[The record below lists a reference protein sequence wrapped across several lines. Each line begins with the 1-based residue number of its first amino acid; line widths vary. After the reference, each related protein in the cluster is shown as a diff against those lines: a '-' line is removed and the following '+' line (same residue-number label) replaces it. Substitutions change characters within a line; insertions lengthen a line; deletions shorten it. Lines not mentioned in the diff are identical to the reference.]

1 MRMWW
6 LMTAPLQES
15 LPCDGG
21 PVEIFRAGTGST
33 GPRVAVIGGI
43 HGDEVEGVLAARLLL
58 DMLAQSVVRGQ
69 VTVVPV
75 ANPPA
80 FRLSSRCGPDGLNL
94 ARVFPGTAEGSVTE
108 QLARLLTMHVITGS
122 SLLIDMH
129 SAGTHYRMPGF
140 CGYPVSMSHGRHSCR
155 ELAERTGFP
164 TVWGHRQIQ
173 PGRTISAAQDLGIP
187 WLYFE
192 SGGGGGLFK
201 PDLDAAA
208 GAAFAVLAAIGA
220 VDHGVVAAPSAGT
233 GTHHVTEGDG
243 DVDSGLTFGERGL
256 FVAHVRAGAE
266 TAAGDTLGEV
276 VTPGGTHAEW
286 IRSPYPGRV
295 MMIRHSCAVEPG
307 DVAAL
312 VAPAR
317 QGTP

>member
-1 MRMWW
+1 
-6 LMTAPLQES
+6 MTAPLRES

-21 PVEIFRAGTGST
+21 PVEIFRAGAGRA

-43 HGDEVEGVLAARLLL
+43 HGDEIEGVLAARRLL
-58 DMLAQSVVRGQ
+58 DMLSQSVVRGQ
-69 VTVVPV
+69 VTVVPI

-108 QLARLLTMHVITGS
+108 QLARLLTTHVITGS

-129 SAGTHYRMPGF
+129 SAGRHYRMPGF
-140 CGYPVSMSHGRHSCR
+140 CGYPATMSHGRHSCR

-173 PGRTISAAQDLGIP
+173 PGRTISTAQDMGIP

-208 GAAFAVLAAIGA
+208 GAALAVLAAIGA
-220 VDHGVVAAPSAGT
+220 VDHGAGAAPLAGT
-233 GTHHVTEGDG
+233 DAQHVTEGDG
-243 DVDSGLTFGERGL
+243 DVDSGLAFSQPGL
-256 FVAHVRAGAE
+256 FIAHVRAGEE

-276 VTPGGTHAEW
+276 VTPDGAHAEW
-286 IRSPYPGRV
+286 IRSPGQGRV
-295 MMIRHSCAVEPG
+295 MMIRHSCVVQAG
-307 DVAAL
+307 DLAAL
-312 VAPAR
+312 VAPTG
-317 QGTP
+317 QELP

>member
-1 MRMWW
+1 
-6 LMTAPLQES
+6 MTAPLRES

-21 PVEIFRAGTGST
+21 PLEIFRAGAARA

-43 HGDEVEGVLAARLLL
+43 HGDEIEGVLAARRLL
-58 DMLAQSVVRGQ
+58 DMLSQRVVRGQ

-94 ARVFPGTAEGSVTE
+94 ARVFPGTAGGSVTE
-108 QLARLLTMHVITGS
+108 QLARLLTVHVITGS

-129 SAGTHYRMPGF
+129 SAGRHYRMPGF
-140 CGYPVSMSHGRHSCR
+140 CGYPATMSHGRHSCR

-173 PGRTISAAQDLGIP
+173 PGRTISTAQDMGIP

-208 GAAFAVLAAIGA
+208 GAALAVLAAVGA
-220 VDHGVVAAPSAGT
+220 VDDGVVAAPSAGT
-233 GTHHVTEGDG
+233 DVHHVTEGDG
-243 DVDSGLTFGERGL
+243 DVDSGLTFSEPGL
-256 FVAHVRAGAE
+256 FIAHVRAGAE

-276 VTPGGTHAEW
+276 VTPDGAHAEW
-286 IRSPYPGRV
+286 IRSPSQGRV
-295 MMIRHSCAVEPG
+295 MMIRHSCVVQAG
-307 DVAAL
+307 DLAAL
-312 VAPAR
+312 VAPTG
-317 QGTP
+317 QELP

>member
-1 MRMWW
+1 
-6 LMTAPLQES
+6 MTAPLQES

-21 PVEIFRAGTGST
+21 PVEIFRTGTGGT

-43 HGDEVEGVLAARLLL
+43 HGDEIEGVLAARLLL
-58 DMLAQSVVRGQ
+58 GMLSQSVVRGQ
-69 VTVVPV
+69 ITVVPV

-108 QLARLLTMHVITGS
+108 QLARLLTMHVVTGS

-129 SAGTHYRMPGF
+129 SAGRHYRMPGF
-140 CGYPVSMSHGRHSCR
+140 CGYPVSMSHGGHSCR

-173 PGRTISAAQDLGIP
+173 PGRTISTAQDMGIP

-208 GAAFAVLAAIGA
+208 GAALAVLAAIGA
-220 VDHGVVAAPSAGT
+220 VDDGAVGAPIAET

-266 TAAGDTLGEV
+266 TAAGETLGEV
-276 VTPGGTHAEW
+276 VTPDGAHAEW
-286 IRSPYPGRV
+286 IRSPYQGRV